1 MKSSMVRGLYICLC
15 LSYTILGQDF
25 SPQLAYVTSQFEKE
39 SFDDL
44 IALWGDLQN
53 KPIDLNN
60 PNEIRQLPLL
70 HLMTEIECKQIQ
82 DYCQHRE
89 LISIYELQGLNIKTE
104 TLRRIKRFIRVSKG
118 EIKQP
123 YTHKKSIFAAT
134 KFLSQEKLGHTEN
147 IYQGSRFKT
156 HFRIR
161 MLISNTWDFVANWE
175 KDPGE
180 PIWYHHEGPNN
191 LAGYIC
197 HEDTKKNRKII
208 LGKYDL
214 NLGEGLLFGTSY
226 RINSPYFLSYSPT
239 NTIKAT
245 LSAKEYGFLQGLSS
259 QWRKNTLKFG
269 VFVSSRKLHGNRTP
283 DKSGLFRSS
292 KEIQKRK
299 NIREAILGIWI
310 DRTLMKSKI
319 SWSGIFYQKENSPK
333 QWLQS
338 LYFSWSYFNIN
349 YSGEIATQDIEFWGI
364 LQKFNISIS
373 NNSLISIQYRNR
385 DYGTFNRYNSD
396 YSHFNHGYE
405 KGVLYSFQHL
415 FNKKWTLNCT
425 FDHYSPNYG
434 KNQTDEILPGIKMAI
449 AVSKVTSNRKVTF
462 KHQQWSGEKSKK
474 KLKLFYQEKLS
485 SKIIFR
491 LKGCYANHNKLTNSS
506 IDTRVGFT
514 NPNQKT
520 KFNLSFGMFN
530 TRNQALFWDSPYF
543 FGNYNSKFNSG
554 KGVIYSF
561 TYRYKWSKSIKY
573 GIQLIQRSY
582 VDRAVIGSGN
592 EQIQGHSKTELSF
605 YLKWAST

>member
-39 SFDDL
+39 SFNDL

-60 PNEIRQLPLL
+60 PNEIRQLPLM

-197 HEDTKKNRKII
+197 HEDPKKNRKII

-310 DRTLMKSKI
+310 GRTLMKSKM

>member
-1 MKSSMVRGLYICLC
+1 
-15 LSYTILGQDF
+15 
-25 SPQLAYVTSQFEKE
+25 
-39 SFDDL
+39 
-44 IALWGDLQN
+44 
-53 KPIDLNN
+53 
-60 PNEIRQLPLL
+60 
-70 HLMTEIECKQIQ
+70 
-82 DYCQHRE
+82 
-89 LISIYELQGLNIKTE
+89 
-104 TLRRIKRFIRVSKG
+104 
-118 EIKQP
+118 
-123 YTHKKSIFAAT
+123 
-134 KFLSQEKLGHTEN
+134 
-147 IYQGSRFKT
+147 
-156 HFRIR
+156 
-161 MLISNTWDFVANWE
+161 
-175 KDPGE
+175 
-180 PIWYHHEGPNN
+180 
-191 LAGYIC
+191 
-197 HEDTKKNRKII
+197 
-208 LGKYDL
+208 
-214 NLGEGLLFGTSY
+214 
-226 RINSPYFLSYSPT
+226 
-239 NTIKAT
+239 
-245 LSAKEYGFLQGLSS
+245 
-259 QWRKNTLKFG
+259 
-269 VFVSSRKLHGNRTP
+269 
-283 DKSGLFRSS
+283 
-292 KEIQKRK
+292 
-299 NIREAILGIWI
+299 
-310 DRTLMKSKI
+310 MKSKM

-349 YSGEIATQDIEFWGI
+349 YSGEIATQDFEFWGI

-415 FNKKWTLNCT
+415 FNEKWTLNCT

-434 KNQTDEILPGIKMAI
+434 ENQTDEILPGIKMAI

-592 EQIQGHSKTELSF
+592 EKIQGHSKTELSF

>member
-385 DYGTFNRYNSD
+385 DYGTFNRYSSD

-506 IDTRVGFT
+506 IDTRVDFT

>member
-1 MKSSMVRGLYICLC
+1 MVRELYICLC

-60 PNEIRQLPLL
+60 PNEIRQLPLM

-89 LISIYELQGLNIKTE
+89 LISIYELQSLNIKTE

-161 MLISNTWDFVANWE
+161 IPINNTWDFGANWE

-197 HEDTKKNRKII
+197 HEDPKKNRKII

-259 QWRKNTLKFG
+259 QWRKNTLKYG

-310 DRTLMKSKI
+310 DRTLMKSKM

-349 YSGEIATQDIEFWGI
+349 YSGEIATQDFEFWGI

-415 FNKKWTLNCT
+415 FNEKWTLNCT

-434 KNQTDEILPGIKMAI
+434 ENQTDEILPGIKMAI

-592 EQIQGHSKTELSF
+592 EKIQGHSKTELSF